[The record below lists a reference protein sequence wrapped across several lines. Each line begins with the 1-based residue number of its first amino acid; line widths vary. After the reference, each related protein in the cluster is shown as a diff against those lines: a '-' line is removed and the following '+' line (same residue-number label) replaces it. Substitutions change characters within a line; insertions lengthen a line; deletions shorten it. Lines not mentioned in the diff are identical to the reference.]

1 MFTNWTKKES
11 LRALLCFAV
20 FFAGVLAI
28 QLPGFLSPLYWS
40 IYPVFAAFFA
50 AGPLTCM
57 MDMKPGFGSAAALPL
72 LWFIVYRC
80 LGEMAMPVMW
90 VIFFVLVIA
99 AEIIRKVMG
108 YSSPGSIRVAVPV
121 ASLSAGCMVLPLYV
135 SKSTFIARAAAE
147 MDSAYVA
154 GLDKY
159 GTVWMFIIVIVI
171 SIVTASISERL
182 AERIIAGRKDHE

>member
-1 MFTNWTKKES
+1 MFTKWTKKES

-20 FFAGVLAI
+20 FFAGVLAT

-57 MDMKPGFGSAAALPL
+57 MDMKPGLGSAAALPL

-99 AEIIRKVMG
+99 DEIIRKVMG

-147 MDSAYVA
+147 MDYAYVA

-159 GTVWMFIIVIVI
+159 GTVWMFIIVIVL